1 MWDYF
6 VKFYLV
12 LLAFFGLIWLLYS
25 AFRGR
30 VRRGASK
37 QHVWRGI
44 FIRSLCYILIGL
56 SGLFLLTGGYVT
68 ATVALIITAVVLI
81 LLEYAIVIGNKE
93 RSSRTG

>member
-12 LLAFFGLIWLLYS
+12 LLAFFGLIWVLYF

-30 VRRGASK
+30 IRRGASI
-37 QHVWRGI
+37 QGVWRGI
-44 FIRSLCYILIGL
+44 YIRSSCYILIGI
-56 SGLFLLTGGYVT
+56 SGLFLLTSGYLT

-81 LLEYAIVIGNKE
+81 LLEYAIVIATKKT
-93 RSSRTG
+93 SSRAD